1 MVNVDGSS
9 NVVNSVVP
17 SSAGNCVFKDDFV
30 VVTSFSLMENIV
42 VSVNIVSFDTGVSLI
57 EICPVVTFVSIV
69 VNC

>member
-1 MVNVDGSS
+1 MVNVDGS

-42 VSVNIVSFDTGVSLI
+42 VSVNIVSFDTGISLI
-57 EICPVVTFVSIV
+57 EIGPDVTFVSIV

>member
-1 MVNVDGSS
+1 MVNVDGS

-17 SSAGNCVFKDDFV
+17 SSAGNCVFEDDFV

-42 VSVNIVSFDTGVSLI
+42 VSVNIVSFDTGISLI
-57 EICPVVTFVSIV
+57 EIGPDVTLVSIV